1 MDKLRLSRVQDTG
14 VMRELHVG
22 EGGGLTSRLNVVP
35 FMGSAMDAILC
46 DLTQN
51 IEVSNNSY
59 KATN

>member
-1 MDKLRLSRVQDTG
+1 MQDTG

-46 DLTQN
+46 DLTHN
-51 IEVSNNSY
+51 ILVSNNSY
-59 KATN
+59 EARN

>member
-1 MDKLRLSRVQDTG
+1 MDKLRLSRVQNTG
-14 VMRELHVG
+14 VMPQLHVR
-22 EGGGLTSRLNVVP
+22 EGGGLTSRFNVVP

-59 KATN
+59 EATN